1 MLSES
6 FRIGRTHKMFFSD
19 RFNVELTFS
28 RNGGITG
35 NLFPFPAFKSISS
48 EISGLYTIINSNTVL
63 SFLCEF
69 KDPNLVTK
77 TEILF
82 EGEIVEYENNRECL
96 IIKWLTMQ
104 NTLDCQ
110 IVDKDLEIL
119 FDTQNQNG
127 LEAVKIHA
135 YMKQYALEIMT

>member
-19 RFNVELTFS
+19 RFNIELTFS

-35 NLFPFPAFKSISS
+35 TLFPFPALKSISS
-48 EISGLYTIINSNTVL
+48 DISGLYTIINSNTVL
-63 SFLCEF
+63 SFFCKF
-69 KDPNLVTK
+69 KNPNVITK

-82 EGEIVEYENNRECL
+82 EGEIIEYENNHECL
-96 IIKWLTMQ
+96 IIKWLAIQ
-104 NTLDCQ
+104 NTFACQ
-110 IVDKDLEIL
+110 MVDKDIEIL
-119 FDTQNQNG
+119 LDTQHQNG

-135 YMKQYALEIMT
+135 YMKQYSLEIMS